1 MKKIGLAMTIIY
13 FILALFSLPA
23 NAFQTQV
30 IQAAE
35 DVPGNMSSLWA
46 KGDLLLFFGE
56 YLAVIGNS
64 SRRLDSSRIHYPTAD
79 ALGSLISLA
88 PAGQNIH
95 SDICIGS
102 PYLRLREKQEY
113 IAYNSLKQ
121 INEQSPSGNI
131 ILEATGSYTGF
142 RRDKVGITTKY
153 IFHSESGQI
162 EILSNLQNTG
172 SKNLEKFSYS
182 LYFGSN
188 SSYSFSPYDK
198 TKFPELNFSIA
209 VKPDHSL
216 AWINAAPANSQKP
229 ATLAPGESLSVH
241 YFLMAGTTSCELLE
255 KVYQKLQISFA
266 PTAFNYRGEFG
277 ELSEL
282 IISEAVTGQIFF
294 RRFMSEK
301 GISEIPLPTETYTAQ
316 VNFFPATVK
325 KMFKVGLEKDNS
337 FSIEAPALGKLSV
350 QITDDLG
357 NYVPGKITF
366 QGIHPTS
373 SPYFAPDD
381 PIKSQ
386 RYWERF
392 KNSCFPGT
400 NGQEVSLPVGT
411 YLVYAAC
418 GPEYTLDTR
427 IVEIL
432 KGDFRKLTF
441 RIKRIVDSSG
451 LISLDPHMHTQDSDG
466 RMDHAARVR
475 SVVAEGVN
483 IAVSSEH
490 NTISDYLPAIKA
502 QKLSRYLAYI
512 YGNEVTISGMIHYN
526 TYPVA
531 RIKEAKYYGAID
543 PLSDTTTPLFQR
555 SRKADPNTII
565 QVNHPRSGRLGY
577 FNQYQLDPESA
588 AFALEG
594 FDTSFDVLEVL
605 NGPSCFSSNAE
616 SVRDWLNLL
625 NRGYYYPLTGSS
637 DSHGIDRSEPG
648 YSRTYIL
655 YDGPKGADLDLTAL
669 IFAIK
674 EGRSFA
680 SNGPII
686 TAAVNQDYTYGDTLT
701 DTDGSI
707 DVELRIQCAPWVA
720 AEQVKL
726 IINGK
731 RKIGLPLQQKS
742 SGGLDIIQKQQI
754 DLQQDSYIVFE
765 VQGGKSLFPVLQSI
779 AAGGRPDKV
788 LLPYA
793 LTNPIFIDV
802 DGNGKFD
809 PPVKGDIELVTS
821 IPQKNPVVEEK
832 K

>member
-1 MKKIGLAMTIIY
+1 MKIIGLVLTSIY
-13 FILALFSLPA
+13 LILAPLSLPA
-23 NAFQTQV
+23 PAYQTQV
-30 IQAAE
+30 IQAAD
-35 DVPGNMSSLWA
+35 DVPGNMSSLWR
-46 KGDLLLFFGE
+46 KGDLLLSFGE

-64 SRRLDSSRIHYPTAD
+64 SRRLDSAKIHYPTAD

-102 PYLRLREKQEY
+102 PHLRLREKQEFV
-113 IAYNSLKQ
+113 AYNSLKQ
-121 INEQSPSGNI
+121 LNEQAPSGNI
-131 ILEATGSYTGF
+131 ILEASGSYTGF
-142 RRDKVGITTKY
+142 RGDKVQITTKY
-153 IFHSESGQI
+153 IFHSASGQI
-162 EILSNLQNTG
+162 EIISSLQNTG

-188 SSYSFSPYDK
+188 TSYSFSPYDK

-209 VKPDHSL
+209 VKRDHSL
-216 AWINAAPANSQKP
+216 AWINAAPENSQKP
-229 ATLAPGESLSVH
+229 ATLSPGESFSVH
-241 YFLMAGTTSCELLE
+241 YFLMAGITSCELLE
-255 KVYQKLQISFA
+255 NVYQKLQIPIA
-266 PTAFNYRGEFG
+266 PTAINYRGKFG

-294 RRFMSEK
+294 RRFISES
-301 GISEIPLPTETYTAQ
+301 GISGIPLPAGTYTAQ
-316 VNFFPATVK
+316 VNFFPAKARKT
-325 KMFKVGLEKDNS
+325 FKVGLEKDNS
-337 FSIEAPALGKLSV
+337 FSIEAPALGKLNV
-350 QITDDLG
+350 HIVDDS
-357 NYVPGKITF
+357 NKYVPGKITF
-366 QGIHPTS
+366 QGLYPTP

-386 RYWERF
+386 RAWERF
-392 KNSCFPGT
+392 KNSCFPGAD
-400 NGQEVSLPVGT
+400 GQEVSLPVGT

-418 GPEYTLDTR
+418 GPEYTVDTR
-427 IVEIL
+427 LLEIL
-432 KGDFRKLTF
+432 KDDVRKLTF
-441 RIKRIVDSSG
+441 RIKRAVDTSG
-451 LISLDPHMHTQDSDG
+451 LISMDPHMHTQDSDG
-466 RMDHAARVR
+466 QMGHEARVR
-475 SVVAEGVN
+475 SLVAEGVD
-483 IAVSSEH
+483 IAISSEH
-490 NTISDYLPAIKA
+490 NTISDYLPAIRA
-502 QKLSRYLAYI
+502 LKLDHRLAYI

-531 RIKEAKYYGAID
+531 RIKEAKYHGAID
-543 PLSDTTTPLFQR
+543 PLSDYTTPLFQR
-555 SRKADPNTII
+555 SRKVDPETII

-577 FNQYQLDPESA
+577 FNQYHLDPESA

-594 FDTSFDVLEVL
+594 FDTSFDVLEVI
-605 NGPSCFSSNAE
+605 NGPSSYSSNAE

-655 YDGPKGADLDLTAL
+655 YDGPKGADLDQTSL
-669 IFAIK
+669 ISAIK
-674 EGRSFA
+674 EGRSFS

-686 TAAVNQDYTYGDTLT
+686 TASVNQYYTFGDTLT

-707 DVELRIQCAPWVA
+707 DVELRIQCAPWVT

-742 SGGLDIIQKQQI
+742 CGGLDITQKQQI
-754 DLQQDSYIVFE
+754 NLLQDSYIIFE
-765 VQGGKSLFPVLQSI
+765 VQGGKSLFPVLQST
-779 AAGGRPDKV
+779 ASGGRPDRA

-809 PPVKGDIELVTS
+809 PPVTGEIELVTS
-821 IPQKNPVVEEK
+821 IPPKTESAEGK